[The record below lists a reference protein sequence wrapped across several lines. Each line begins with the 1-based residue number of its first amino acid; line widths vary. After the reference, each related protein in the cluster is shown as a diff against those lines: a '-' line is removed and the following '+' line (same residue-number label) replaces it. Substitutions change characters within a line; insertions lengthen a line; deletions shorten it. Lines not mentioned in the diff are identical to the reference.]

1 MKKFYV
7 IISTLIIFSLLLS
20 GCGKKAEQPADDA
33 SSAAPVVSETEPDK
47 GNLNTLTGIYGTL
60 DDSAVGKRPVAVMIN
75 NISTAQPVQTGL
87 NKADVVFE
95 CLVEGGISRLMAVFS
110 DLSQCEKLGTIR
122 SARYSYVQLAKSLD
136 AIYVHCGMDDTYTR
150 PYAKEMPNFDFF
162 DLGAQSDSLSM
173 RIKNGL
179 AYEHTLYI
187 KGEAVE
193 SAVYD
198 KYRNDI
204 SSDLSGKTLFNFAEE
219 AGVPANG
226 NECTSIKYYMS
237 GDNYSTFKYDSQ
249 TKKYRRCPFG
259 KSQTDYF
266 TDEAFEFD
274 NVFVLYAPTYDFSD
288 GYHVHTDLDGGEGYY
303 ISNGV
308 YKEIKWTKGDA
319 SDRLKVYDADGSE
332 LSVNPGTSFIAF
344 PEKSLSNRTVIEPAP
359 SQSDVSAYDSS
370 VND

>member
-33 SSAAPVVSETEPDK
+33 SSAATVVSEPEPDK
-47 GNLNTLTGIYGTL
+47 GSLNTLTGIYGTL

-173 RIKNGL
+173 RIK
-179 AYEHTLYI
+179 I
-187 KGEAVE
+187 
-193 SAVYD
+193 
-198 KYRNDI
+198 
-204 SSDLSGKTLFNFAEE
+204 
-219 AGVPANG
+219 
-226 NECTSIKYYMS
+226 
-237 GDNYSTFKYDSQ
+237 
-249 TKKYRRCPFG
+249 
-259 KSQTDYF
+259 
-266 TDEAFEFD
+266 
-274 NVFVLYAPTYDFSD
+274 
-288 GYHVHTDLDGGEGYY
+288 
-303 ISNGV
+303 
-308 YKEIKWTKGDA
+308 
-319 SDRLKVYDADGSE
+319 
-332 LSVNPGTSFIAF
+332 
-344 PEKSLSNRTVIEPAP
+344 
-359 SQSDVSAYDSS
+359 
-370 VND
+370 